1 MTLLLL
7 IILSLN
13 GVKLGITHTAYNDA
27 HINAFCS
34 NESTTQIL
42 CEDTNDTIYG
52 YRHVYSR
59 AQFDNDQLTRIDY
72 TFGNGINAA
81 KDIEKKL
88 VEQFGPEFANTDLLP
103 DSYFVYFQRSQQ
115 QLELT
120 FTAKHASINH
130 PVIRLTLEVLKSD
143 SE

>member
-1 MTLLLL
+1 MNFLLLL
-7 IILSLN
+7 ILSLN
-13 GVKLGITHTAYNDA
+13 GVKLGETHAAYNDA

-34 NESTTQIL
+34 KESTTQIL
-42 CEDTNDTIYG
+42 CEDSNDTIYG
-52 YRHVYSR
+52 YKYVYSR

-72 TFGNGINAA
+72 TFTGKIEAA
-81 KDIEKKL
+81 KDIEERL
-88 VEQFGPEFANTDLLP
+88 VTQFGPEFANTDLLP
-103 DSYFVYFQRSQQ
+103 DSYYVYFQRPQQ

-143 SE
+143 NE